1 MTLVILVFSF
11 KELGID
17 PEDSKENYLK
27 IERKRASKNRSK
39 DFFFEGPVALTKACD
54 RIFMNRA
61 ASVIPSE
68 NSPRECTFIISVKI

>member
-27 IERKRASKNRSK
+27 IGRKRVSKNRSK
-39 DFFFEGPVALTKACD
+39 EFFLKVQWL
-54 RIFMNRA
+54 
-61 ASVIPSE
+61 
-68 NSPRECTFIISVKI
+68 SPRHVMEFL